1 MENRVKLK
9 LHYLILSCLVM
20 SVSCVVLCCLVLCCV
35 VLCFV
40 VLSYSLFAGYRRIFL
55 QICGKHTHTLFG
67 FAAVLFL
74 S

>member
-20 SVSCVVLCCLVLCCV
+20 SVSCVVLCCV